1 MLENMKEISKAE
13 FVRRI
18 TSSKSL
24 FIGIS
29 PAMDD
34 GEISAV
40 RQRRLEKHKSHA
52 RTCVAKSN
60 NHLVFDGDSHLELK
74 DVKPHTFIKCYAT
87 DDNILVVE
95 QKWLD
100 IDWNGNV
107 DDTRYK
113 YLYYTME
120 E

>member
-1 MLENMKEISKAE
+1 MTENIKEISKAE

-18 TSSKSL
+18 TSGKSI

-29 PAMDD
+29 PAMED
-34 GEISAV
+34 GEFAAV
-40 RQRRLEKHKSHA
+40 RQRRVERRSHT

-60 NHLVFDGDSHLELK
+60 NHLVFSNDSHLELK

-95 QKWLD
+95 NKWLD